1 MMGLFLFAVAAMLVV
16 ITLWLLGVRQ
26 AWLTYAAAALSLGGA
41 GYAIYGSPGQAG
53 APREATQNVRAPMS
67 LDGARQT
74 FFGRFNTA
82 EQWATMASAYAGRG
96 DTRSAAGVMK
106 SAVREHPRNFALWT
120 LYGNALADHG
130 GGYTPAARLAYA
142 RAEALAGDTHPGP
155 RFFRALAQARS
166 GEPRLAIE
174 TWRDLLENSEMGDD
188 MRQITMLSIAAYAPM
203 LGSEEVQDIQAQST
217 GS

>member
-1 MMGLFLFAVAAMLVV
+1 MGFFLFAVVAVLIIAG
-16 ITLWLLGVRQ
+16 LWLMGVRQ
-26 AWLTYAAAALSLGGA
+26 AWLTFAAAALSLGGV
-41 GYAIYGSPGQAG
+41 GYTIYGSPGQPG
-53 APREATQNVRAPMS
+53 TPREASGNGQAPMS

-74 FFGRFNTA
+74 FFGRFNRA
-82 EQWATMASAYAGRG
+82 EQWSTIASGYARRG
-96 DTRSAAGVMK
+96 DTQSAAGVFK

-130 GGYTPAARLAYA
+130 GGYTPAAQLAFS
-142 RAEALAGDTHPGP
+142 RAEALAGDRHPGP

-174 TWRDLLENSEMGDD
+174 TWRDLLDNSEMSED
-188 MRQITMLSIAAYAPM
+188 MRQLTMLSIAAYAPM
-203 LGSEEVQDIQAQST
+203 VGMEDLQAFQAQPT